1 MKLRQ
6 FVEILGAVALVA
18 VIYSPSTIGL
28 SASPAGDGGTGPTD
42 TSSSGTSMFL
52 AYLHQAGYH
61 VTVANTT
68 DEVLSNL
75 QGHQRLVYVLVG
87 VDKDMPLSSQEV
99 QSFRSGYDMG
109 NFSALI
115 AEGNT
120 TNPGLLA
127 TFGAQATGFPIVDP
141 TSTFQDKR
149 VFAVDL
155 SLLAPGAFSPTN
167 ATGVID
173 IASPLVLSSSSLR
186 PVATASPAS
195 FDERNA
201 TPAPRTVVAAG
212 VSPRG
217 GRAVVLTDTAP
228 FTNFLFNYTQGAVD
242 EKAFVA
248 AMLGYVDPG
257 RGTPILLDAS
267 HYDAPKAPTF
277 QAGLP
282 VGPLVAYIIEQQL
295 SGLNN
300 YYASFPSQVSG
311 FLAGYGIHVSPGL
324 AGALVALVLLL
335 SVYAAITRWFA
346 PEKKGKDDQPQPS
359 VERTIVAES
368 AARMDFLQTSRSKGG
383 YVATLAQL
391 YEVLDS
397 IVVGEFGAGIAT
409 VEERALADRIG
420 ADDAA
425 RAKRLFLSLA
435 KFHDYASGERRFLF
449 PPVLRWRALTART
462 TQEAEAFLNRLGI
475 TIAGE
480 DQGSGQRVEHIMRER
495 VRA

>member
-6 FVEILGAVALVA
+6 FVEVLGVVALVA

-52 AYLHQAGYH
+52 AYLHQAGYE

-68 DEVLSNL
+68 DEVVASLTG
-75 QGHQRLVYVLVG
+75 QQRLVYVLVG
-87 VDKDMPLSSQEV
+87 ADTQLTTQEV
-99 QSFRSGYDMG
+99 QYFNGGYDNG
-109 NFSALI
+109 TFSALI
-115 AEGNT
+115 AEGNY
-120 TNPGLLA
+120 TNDHLLA
-127 TFGAQATGFPIVDP
+127 TFGANATGHPIVDP
-141 TSTFQDKR
+141 TSTFKDNQ
-149 VFAVDL
+149 VFTVDL
-155 SLLAPGAFSPTN
+155 SLRAPGGFSPTN

-173 IASPLVLSSSSLR
+173 VASPLSLKSSPLS
-186 PVATASPAS
+186 PVATSSPS
-195 FDERNA
+195 SYDLKNG
-201 TPAPRTVVAAG
+201 TVGPRTVVAAG
-212 VSPRG
+212 TSSRG
-217 GRAVVLTDTAP
+217 ARAVVLTDSAP

-248 AMLGYVDPG
+248 AMLAYVDPG
-257 RGTPILLDAS
+257 KGTPILLDAS
-267 HYDAPKAPTF
+267 HYAAKAPKF

-282 VGPLVAYIIEQQL
+282 VGPLAAYAIEQSL
-295 SGLNN
+295 SGLNS
-300 YYASFPSQVSG
+300 YYASYPSQVSG
-311 FLAGYGIHVSPGL
+311 FLGGYGIHVSPGF
-324 AGALVALVLLL
+324 ASALVALVLLL
-335 SVYAAITRWFA
+335 SVYAAVTRWFA
-346 PEKKGKDDQPQPS
+346 PERKGKDDQPQPI

-368 AARMDFLQTSRSKGG
+368 KARMDFLQTSRSKGG

-391 YEVLDS
+391 YDVLDS

-409 VEERALADRIG
+409 VEERVLAERVG
-420 ADDAA
+420 ADEAT

-435 KFHDYASGERRFLF
+435 KFRDYASGERRFLF

-462 TQEAEAFLNRLGI
+462 TRDAEAFLNRLGM

-480 DQGSGQRVEHIMRER
+480 EEGSGQRVERLMRER